1 MTDPDL
7 SQFAAAAPRL
17 TAPALV
23 VGSAPGAR
31 CPGDVAGW
39 HLLSVN
45 ASQVVAEEWGLDRPA
60 LTLFGTTV
68 LGMRPSNR
76 AAQNVLRG
84 HKTGCLIVMRDGSNR
99 LVHEFN
105 LWRMGYH
112 YERRAWLDTDTR
124 LAMLRSM
131 VGDELARMKPSNGI
145 VLALLALFLGAPRV
159 VMAGFSLGQ
168 TGHAYNAANHPR
180 NHVDADREVLRGIV
194 ARQLPITTTS
204 AELAAATGI
213 QII

>member
-1 MTDPDL
+1 MPEPNP
-7 SQFAAAAPRL
+7 SQLLARLPRL

-31 CPGDVAGW
+31 CPNDVAGW

-45 ASQVVAEEWGLDRPA
+45 ASQVVAEGWGLDVPA

-76 AAQNVLRG
+76 AAQRVLSGR
-84 HKTGCLIVMRDGSNR
+84 HTRCLVTMEDGSNR

-105 LWRMGYH
+105 LWRMGYR
-112 YERRAWLDTDTR
+112 YDRRTGLDTPSR
-124 LAMLRSM
+124 FAMLSSM
-131 VGDELARMKPSNGI
+131 VGSDLAQMKPSNGI

-159 VMAGFSLGQ
+159 VMAGFSLEQ
-168 TGHAYNAANHPR
+168 TGHAYNSENHPR
-180 NHVDADREVLRGIV
+180 NHVDADSEVLRGIA
-194 ARQLPITTTS
+194 ARQFPVATTS
-204 AELAAATGI
+204 LQIAEATGLTLV
-213 QII
+213 

>member
-1 MTDPDL
+1 MPEPDL
-7 SQFAAAAPRL
+7 TQLAARLPRL
-17 TAPALV
+17 SAPALV

-31 CPGDVAGW
+31 CPTDVAGW

-45 ASQVVAEEWGLDRPA
+45 ASQVVAEGWGFDSPT

-76 AAQNVLRG
+76 AAQRVLRG
-84 HKTGCLIVMRDGSNR
+84 RRTGCLLTMEDGSNR

-105 LWRMGYH
+105 LWRMGYR
-112 YERRAWLDTDTR
+112 YERRAGLDRQSR
-124 LAMLRSM
+124 LAMLSSM
-131 VGDELARMKPSNGI
+131 VGEDLARLKPSNGI

-168 TGHAYNAANHPR
+168 TGHAYNQANHPR

-194 ARQLPITTTS
+194 ARHLPIATTS
-204 AELAAATGI
+204 ADLAAQAGLPTA
-213 QII
+213 